1 MGADQSMNAVLGP
14 AMPSVVGPYNYTN
27 ITTLATT
34 QVKNKAGVLHLVQV
48 NAPNAAA
55 GTITVWDSLTASG
68 TKIAT
73 IITPASAT
81 AFPVP
86 MVFDVVFN
94 TGLTIQ
100 TTVQALDIT
109 IAWK

>member
-1 MGADQSMNAVLGP
+1 MGADLSMNSLLGP
-14 AMPSVVGPYNYTN
+14 STPAVVGPYSYTN

-34 QVKNKAGVLHLVQV
+34 QIKNKSGVLHLVQV

-55 GTITVWDSLTASG
+55 GTITIWDSLTASG

-73 IITPASAT
+73 ITTPASAT
-81 AFPVP
+81 IAPVP
-86 MVFDVVFN
+86 MVFDVIFN
-94 TGLTIQ
+94 IGLTVQ

-109 IAWK
+109 VAWK